1 MELTTLII
9 VWAVVTTAVV
19 VLAYMRM
26 HMGLHD
32 LLQVHLSGGG
42 PAVEPREMRLSKR
55 VQMLDRIGIPLTVVS
70 AVLALAI
77 FFVWAMEQAGPR

>member
-1 MELTTLII
+1 MI
-9 VWAVVTTAVV
+9 WAVVTTAVV

-42 PAVEPREMRLSKR
+42 PAVEPHEMRVSKR

-70 AVLALAI
+70 ALLALAI